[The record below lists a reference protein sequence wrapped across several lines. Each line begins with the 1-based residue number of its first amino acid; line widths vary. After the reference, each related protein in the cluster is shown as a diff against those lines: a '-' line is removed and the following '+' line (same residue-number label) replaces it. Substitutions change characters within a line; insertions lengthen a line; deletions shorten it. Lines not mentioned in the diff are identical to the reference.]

1 MMRDSG
7 GWFGRAME
15 ENAFIM
21 EIIAGVVFF
30 CVGVRLYRLSRRT
43 RQAPECLVALTF
55 VAWALSFAIYDIP
68 YLFTAEGEA
77 IAPAAAYGSLI
88 AVNVGNIALALFTRE
103 VFRKG
108 ELWASWLVVAIAL
121 LMLFGTIGSGWVGDW
136 EQIDP
141 VANPGY
147 WPQTVGGLAPSVWM
161 CIEGFTQYRNAR
173 KRRRLGLCAPLTC
186 HNFLLWGLAGAL
198 WMGLEFVLV
207 AQDHFYLEAGEWSNA
222 LGIANGLLEIVPIA
236 IMWLVFFPPTA
247 YRCWIEAAAPA

>member
-1 MMRDSG
+1 
-7 GWFGRAME
+7 ME
-15 ENAFIM
+15 ENAFVM
-21 EIIAGVVFF
+21 EIIAGVIFF
-30 CVGVRLYRLSRRT
+30 CVGIRLFRLSRRT
-43 RQAPECLVALTF
+43 RQAPESLVALVF

-68 YLFTAEGEA
+68 YLCTPEGES

-108 ELWASWLVVAIAL
+108 ERWASWLVAAIGL
-121 LMLFGTIGSGWVGDW
+121 LTLFGMAGSAWVGDW

-161 CIEGFTQYRNAR
+161 CVEGFTQYRNAR
-173 KRRRLGLCAPLTC
+173 RRRRLGLCKPLTC
-186 HNFLLWGLAGAL
+186 QNFLLWGLAGAL
-198 WMGLEFVLV
+198 WTGLELVLV
-207 AQDHFYLEAGEWSNA
+207 FQDHVYLSAGEWSNA

-236 IMWLVFFPPTA
+236 IMWLVFFPPAA
-247 YRCWIEAAAPA
+247 YRRWIESAVPS

>member
-1 MMRDSG
+1 
-7 GWFGRAME
+7 ME
-15 ENAFIM
+15 ENAFVM
-21 EIIAGVVFF
+21 EIIAGVIFF
-30 CVGVRLYRLSRRT
+30 CVGIRLYRLSRRT
-43 RQAPECLVALTF
+43 RQAPEYLVALTF

-68 YLFTAEGEA
+68 YFFTAEGES
-77 IAPAAAYGSLI
+77 IAPAAAFGSLV
-88 AVNVGNIALALFTRE
+88 AVSVGNIALALFTRE

-108 ELWASWLVVAIAL
+108 ERWATALVVAIGL
-121 LMLFGTIGSGWVGDW
+121 SMLFGMAGSAWVGDW

-186 HNFLLWGLAGAL
+186 HNFLLWGVAGAL

-222 LGIANGLLEIVPIA
+222 LGVANGLLEIVPIA
-236 IMWLVFFPPTA
+236 LMWLVFFPPAA
-247 YRCWIEAAAPA
+247 YRRWIEAAAPA